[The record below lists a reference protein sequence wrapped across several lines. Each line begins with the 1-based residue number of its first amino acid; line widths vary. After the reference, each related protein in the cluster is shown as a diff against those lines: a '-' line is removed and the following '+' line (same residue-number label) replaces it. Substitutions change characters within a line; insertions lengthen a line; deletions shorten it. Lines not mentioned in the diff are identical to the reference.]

1 MFWQS
6 PHSPSSAAVG
16 VYLWSPV
23 YDDDEEQGQQPEQL
37 GSNVLSLTV
46 PDPPAPRWIME
57 AQDLMAEIFE
67 AEEEEETLLAGSPQW
82 PTPLEIKDLPVD
94 EAPHFIHALI
104 PTMEELFEEW
114 EEKAIGLADTI
125 DSQVVFP
132 GRTPG
137 SSYSDLS
144 CTILAEIQR
153 HFLESTIDDGETW
166 SLWTQAEVLKYLNDR
181 LKRFYIET
189 GVIRKRQLFSAASRT
204 VALPPDVM
212 EVRRIIWW
220 SSSNVPSPLTRED
233 KWALD
238 NGFPGWRTETGTP
251 IAYVE
256 EPQTSRSI
264 ILYPYTT
271 GGTLE
276 VCYVPYPE
284 TISSGCVPMP
294 IPSMFSHI
302 IKYGVMADMLAKEG
316 EANDNER
323 SKFFQQRWDA
333 GLQLAKLVVGR
344 WRQDGSN

>member
-1 MFWQS
+1 MTWQNT
-6 PHSPSSAAVG
+6 HSPSGLNGTVLWSQILEDEEEDWQRPPVTEAVG
-16 VYLWSPV
+16 GALLVPPEPLPFRWFIEADDSVLAWS
-23 YDDDEEQGQQPEQL
+23 E
-37 GSNVLSLTV
+37 
-46 PDPPAPRWIME
+46 R
-57 AQDLMAEIFE
+57 
-67 AEEEEETLLAGSPQW
+67 EEELGWQLADSPQW
-82 PTPLEIKDLPVD
+82 VAGPGPLSEPVD
-94 EAPHFIHALI
+94 DQPIFSKREI
-104 PTMEELFEEW
+104 PTLDELFIE
-114 EEKAIGLADTI
+114 EEKEEERAALTFDATLP
-125 DSQVVFP
+125 FP

-137 SSYSDLS
+137 AAYSDYS
-144 CTILAEIQR
+144 CNILEEIQR
-153 HFLESTIDDGETW
+153 HFLESTIDEGATW

-189 GVIRKRQLFSAASRT
+189 GVIRKRQLFSASSRT
-204 VALPPDVM
+204 VALPSDVM

-264 ILYPYTT
+264 TLYPYTT
-271 GGTLE
+271 GGSIE

-284 TISSGCVPMP
+284 TIPSGCAAMP
-294 IPSMFSHI
+294 IPAMFSHI

-323 SKFFQQRWDA
+323 SKFFQERWEA

-344 WRQDGSN
+344 WKQDGSN